1 MTQLMEERVSEKVP
15 QTQVDTVFYE
25 MVDRME
31 GLRALSYRP
40 DTERVLLEAQRDAIL
55 GELLEKNPHEAVG
68 EIMHALSLLYRDR
81 SITTYEGT
89 MEITEFATR
98 DASNQRLDDHFT
110 ILRRDADVVGLIA
123 SYTDAP
129 GLGYEVVV
137 EGETVSVNVLHGSYR
152 VPMNPHDI
160 RTDGASNSYT
170 SALRDFYLRSLTTAA
185 TVHERDTNDPVEARR
200 ANLAARAMLVA
211 SMPTSL

>member
-98 DASNQRLDDHFT
+98 DASNP
-110 ILRRDADVVGLIA
+110 A
-123 SYTDAP
+123 
-129 GLGYEVVV
+129 
-137 EGETVSVNVLHGSYR
+137 
-152 VPMNPHDI
+152 
-160 RTDGASNSYT
+160 
-170 SALRDFYLRSLTTAA
+170 
-185 TVHERDTNDPVEARR
+185 EARR